1 MLKNK
6 QTNKKNTH
14 TQADGPTSDWNVMLS
29 RHMIF
34 ITVPVLYRYL
44 SWWEKLWPKLLVEGI
59 FALCLINSPC
69 ILAWWTKCTWL
80 YTYMYIVEN
89 SLQKTVI
96 GVDFLVL
103 HFTYIKR
110 SVQQYSCNLCK
121 ALIQTFFFTFCCW
134 RLHTLAY
141 VASSGQLYSFGAG
154 ENGQLGN
161 NRLSSVNSPVLVHSS
176 WHADTT
182 DGSKSAQQSVIHRIA
197 AGGDFCYLL
206 APRNVSNLLLLIC
219 KR

>member
-1 MLKNK
+1 MGKAVTQIACGRYIYTVLDQFTLYFVMMDKMYMIVHIYVHSRKLASKNC
-6 QTNKKNTH
+6 N
-14 TQADGPTSDWNVMLS
+14 
-29 RHMIF
+29 RC
-34 ITVPVLYRYL
+34 R
-44 SWWEKLWPKLLVEGI
+44 
-59 FALCLINSPC
+59 
-69 ILAWWTKCTWL
+69 
-80 YTYMYIVEN
+80 
-89 SLQKTVI
+89 
-96 GVDFLVL
+96 FLVL

-176 WHADTT
+176 WHANTT